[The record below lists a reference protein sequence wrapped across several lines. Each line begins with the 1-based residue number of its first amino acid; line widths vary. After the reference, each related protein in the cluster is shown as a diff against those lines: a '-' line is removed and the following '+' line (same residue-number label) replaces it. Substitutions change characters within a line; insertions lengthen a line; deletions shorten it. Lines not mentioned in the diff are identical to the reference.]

1 MMPRYRHRPLAWMG
15 VLALIAGLAPSLFSQ
30 ERSKTLTISRVETP
44 PRIDGL
50 VDDECWH
57 GREPV
62 SGFFQY
68 DPVNGSKSSEETYVW
83 AAYDQNYVYF
93 AFVMKDSQPNKIWA
107 ELTPRNEFDN
117 NDSITLILDAY
128 NDNRTSITFSL
139 NPKGIQKNSVETI
152 WKSEATMR
160 PDGWS
165 AEMAIP
171 FKSLRF
177 SVQENQVWGVNFERY
192 IQRLNETDYWTDVDR
207 DLPKLQQSGE
217 LHGLSGVRPG
227 DNLEFFPYAGVR
239 TSKWDEATD
248 TKTETKAAIGM
259 DVKWGIK
266 PNLYLDVTASPDFSE
281 VESDPFIFQL
291 SPYENYIQE
300 NRPFFTEG
308 SRYFNLSSGN
318 EYHGGGVSLFYS
330 RRIGNPKF
338 AAKVSGKTGGFGFGI
353 MGALNKDEGGDS
365 FFGVFRVQKD
375 IFKNSQVGVYYAG
388 IHDGADR
395 NQNVALDYNFN
406 FGDFYYI
413 RGMSAFTFNEGAP
426 SARNGI
432 HKLQFQREPDAGLQV
447 MSGFQRVEDNVDIR
461 TGYIDQVDIQSFDLM
476 AGYAWRTN
484 KGLFKRFSFD
494 LGGMARQ
501 DSHGNATGN
510 GMNVFVMSELFNLI
524 DVHGGFEFGRS
535 KYQVLG
541 ETDELAWT
549 ADYIKTYGGNIDFGW
564 ERGGFLKEVS
574 VEGGWEKRG
583 VYNEE
588 FTAVVPGSQT
598 SVEGQLVLRPRSNLE
613 WSVEGGWIR
622 QTIDGTGAE
631 AFDGLAYETAL
642 HYQLT
647 RSLFLNTRFL
657 GETRENQYSLDF
669 LVGYYFGAGNI
680 VQLSFKKSE
689 RNELLGRESGYSVT
703 LKVSYLLRI

>member
-15 VLALIAGLAPSLFSQ
+15 VLALIAGLAPSLLSQ

-50 VDDECWH
+50 IDDECWR

-68 DPVNGSKSSEETYVW
+68 DPVNGSKASEETLVW

-93 AFVMKDSQPNKIWA
+93 AFLMKDAQPDKIWA

-152 WKSEATMR
+152 WISEAAMR

-177 SVQENQVWGVNFERY
+177 SAHENQVWGVNFERY
-192 IQRLNETDYWTDVDR
+192 IHRLNETDYWTDVDR

-217 LHGLSGVRPG
+217 LRGLSGVRPG
-227 DNLEFFPYAGVR
+227 DNLEFFPYAGYRYSEWAGEKNDKFAV
-239 TSKWDEATD
+239 
-248 TKTETKAAIGM
+248 GL

-281 VESDPFIFQL
+281 VESDPFLFQL
-291 SPYENYIQE
+291 SPYENYLRE

-388 IHDGADR
+388 IHDGTDR

-432 HKLQFQREPDAGLQV
+432 HKLQFQREPDAGLQI

-461 TGYIDQVDIQSFDLM
+461 TGYIDQVDVQSFDFM
-476 AGYAWRTN
+476 AGYAWRYN

-510 GMNVFVMSELFNLI
+510 SMNLFVMSELFSLI
-524 DVHGGFEFGRS
+524 EVHGGFEFGRS
-535 KYQVLG
+535 KYQVLD

-631 AFDGLAYETAL
+631 AFDGLAYQTAL

-647 RSLFLNTRFL
+647 QSLFLNTRFL

-669 LVGYYFGAGNI
+669 LFGYYFGAGNI

-689 RNELLGRESGYSVT
+689 RNELLGRVGGYSIT

>member
-1 MMPRYRHRPLAWMG
+1 MMPKCRHHLLAWMG

-30 ERSKTLTISRVETP
+30 ERSKALTIGRIETP

-50 VDDECWH
+50 VDDECWR

-68 DPVNGSKSSEETYVW
+68 DPVNGSKASEETYVW

-93 AFVMKDSQPNKIWA
+93 AFLMKDAEPDKIWA

-128 NDNRTSITFSL
+128 NDKRTSITFSL

-152 WKSEATMR
+152 WISEAAMR

-177 SVQENQVWGVNFERY
+177 SAQEIQVWGVNFERY
-192 IQRLNETDYWTDVDR
+192 IHRLNETDYWTDVDR

-217 LHGLSGVRPG
+217 IRGLAGVRPG
-227 DNLEFFPYAGVR
+227 YNLEFFPYAGVR
-239 TSKWDEATD
+239 TSTWEGETD
-248 TKTETKAAIGM
+248 TKAAAGM

-281 VESDPFIFQL
+281 VESDPFIYQL
-291 SPYENYIQE
+291 SPYENYFRE

-308 SRYFNLSSGN
+308 SRYFTLSSGD

-330 RRIGNPKF
+330 RRIRNPEF
-338 AAKVSGKTGGFGFGI
+338 AAKISGKTGGFGFGI
-353 MGALNKDEGGDS
+353 LGALNKEEVGDS

-388 IHDGADR
+388 IHDGTDR

-413 RGMSAFTFNEGAP
+413 RGMSAFTFNEGTP

-432 HKLQFQREPDAGLQV
+432 HQLQFQREPDAGLQI

-461 TGYIDQVDIQSFDLM
+461 TGYIDQIDVQSFDLM
-476 AGYAWRTN
+476 TGYAWRYN
-484 KGLFKRFSFD
+484 KGLLKRFSLD
-494 LGGMARQ
+494 IGGTLRQ
-501 DSHGNATGN
+501 DSHGNATGEN
-510 GMNVFVMSELFNLI
+510 MEFFFWTEFLNRIEL
-524 DVHGGFEFGRS
+524 HGGFEFGRS
-535 KYQVLG
+535 KYQVLD

-549 ADYIKTYGGNIDFGW
+549 ADFIKTYGGNLDLSW
-564 ERGGFLKEVS
+564 ERGGFLKEVG
-574 VEGGWEKRG
+574 VEAGWEKRG

-622 QTIDGTGAE
+622 QTIDGTGVE
-631 AFDGLAYETAL
+631 AFSGLAYETAL

-657 GETRENQYSLDF
+657 GENRENQYSLDF

-689 RNELLGRESGYSVT
+689 RNELLGRVGGYSIT

>member
-15 VLALIAGLAPSLFSQ
+15 VLALIAGLSPSLLSQ

-50 VDDECWH
+50 VDDECWR

-93 AFVMKDSQPNKIWA
+93 AFLMKDSQPNKIWA

-227 DNLEFFPYAGVR
+227 YNLEFFPYAGYRYSEWAGEKNDKFAV
-239 TSKWDEATD
+239 
-248 TKTETKAAIGM
+248 GL

-291 SPYENYIQE
+291 SPYENYLQE

-308 SRYFNLSSGN
+308 SRYFTLSSGD
-318 EYHGGGVSLFYS
+318 EYHGGGISLFYS

-353 MGALNKDEGGDS
+353 LGALNKEEAGDS

-406 FGDFYYI
+406 FGDFYYV

-432 HKLQFQREPDAGLQV
+432 HKLQFQREPDAGLQI

-476 AGYAWRTN
+476 AGYAWRYN
-484 KGLFKRFSFD
+484 KGLVKRFSFD

-510 GMNVFVMSELFNLI
+510 SMTVFVMSELFNLI
-524 DVHGGFEFGRS
+524 EVHGGFEFGRS
-535 KYQVLG
+535 KYQVLD

-574 VEGGWEKRG
+574 IEGGWEKRG

-588 FTAVVPGSQT
+588 WTTVVPGTQT

-622 QTIDGTGAE
+622 QTIDGPGAE
-631 AFDGLAYETAL
+631 AFNGLAYETAL

-689 RNELLGRESGYSVT
+689 RNEILGRRGGYSIT

>member
-1 MMPRYRHRPLAWMG
+1 MMPSYRHRPLAWMS

-50 VDDECWH
+50 VDDECWR

-68 DPVNGSKSSEETYVW
+68 DPVNGSKASEETYVW

-93 AFVMKDSQPNKIWA
+93 AFLMKDAQPDKIWA

-128 NDNRTSITFSL
+128 NDKRTSITFSL

-152 WKSEATMR
+152 WKSEAAMR

-177 SVQENQVWGVNFERY
+177 SARENQVWGVNFERY
-192 IQRLNETDYWTDVDR
+192 IHRLNETDYWTDIDR

-217 LHGLSGVRPG
+217 IRGLAGVRPG
-227 DNLEFFPYAGVR
+227 YNLEFFPYAGVR
-239 TSKWDEATD
+239 TSTWEDETD
-248 TKTETKAAIGM
+248 TKAAVGI
-259 DVKWGIK
+259 DAKWGIK

-281 VESDPFIFQL
+281 VESDPFIYQL
-291 SPYENYIQE
+291 SPYENYFQE

-308 SRYFNLSSGN
+308 SRYFTLSSGD

-330 RRIGNPKF
+330 RRIRNPEF
-338 AAKVSGKTGGFGFGI
+338 AAKISGKTGGFGFGI
-353 MGALNKDEGGDS
+353 LGALNKEEVGDS

-388 IHDGADR
+388 IHDGVDR

-413 RGMSAFTFNEGAP
+413 RGMSAFTFNEGTP

-432 HKLQFQREPDAGLQV
+432 HQLQFQREPDAGLQV

-461 TGYIDQVDIQSFDLM
+461 TGYIDQVDVQSFDLM
-476 AGYAWRTN
+476 TGYAWRYN
-484 KGLFKRFSFD
+484 KGLLKRFSLD
-494 LGGMARQ
+494 IGGTLRQ
-501 DSHGNATGN
+501 DSHGNATGEN
-510 GMNVFVMSELFNLI
+510 MEFFFWTEFFNRIEL
-524 DVHGGFEFGRS
+524 HGGFEFGRS
-535 KYQVLG
+535 KYQVLD

-549 ADYIKTYGGNIDFGW
+549 ADFIKTYGGNLDLSW
-564 ERGGFLKEVS
+564 ERGGFLKEVG
-574 VEGGWEKRG
+574 VEAGWEKRG

-631 AFDGLAYETAL
+631 AFSGLAYETAL

-689 RNELLGRESGYSVT
+689 RNELLGRVGGYSIT

>member
-1 MMPRYRHRPLAWMG
+1 MMPRYRHRPLAWIG

-30 ERSKTLTISRVETP
+30 ERSKTLTISRIEPP

-50 VDDECWH
+50 IDDECWR

-68 DPVNGSKSSEETYVW
+68 DPVNGSKASEETYVW

-93 AFVMKDSQPNKIWA
+93 AFLMKDSQPDKIWA
-107 ELTPRNEFDN
+107 ELTPRNEFEN

-128 NDNRTSITFSL
+128 NDKRTSITFTL

-152 WKSEATMR
+152 WKSEAAMR

-165 AEMAIP
+165 AEMVIP

-177 SVQENQVWGVNFERY
+177 SAHENQVWGVNFERY
-192 IQRLNETDYWTDVDR
+192 IHRLNETDYWTDVDR
-207 DLPKLQQSGE
+207 DLPNLQQTGE
-217 LHGLSGVRPG
+217 LVGLSGVRPG
-227 DNLEFFPYAGVR
+227 YNLEFFPYAGVR
-239 TSKWDEATD
+239 MSRWTGEDPDE
-248 TKTETKAAIGM
+248 KAAAGL
-259 DVKWGIK
+259 DAKWGIK

-281 VESDPFIFQL
+281 VESDPFIYQL
-291 SPYENYIQE
+291 SPYENYLQE

-308 SRYFNLSSGN
+308 SRYFTLSSGD
-318 EYHGGGVSLFYS
+318 EYHGGGLSLFYS
-330 RRIGNPKF
+330 RRIRNPKF
-338 AAKVSGKTGGFGFGI
+338 AAKVTGKAGGFGFGI
-353 MGALNKDEGGDS
+353 LGALNKEEGSDS

-395 NQNVALDYNFN
+395 NQNVAVDYNFN
-406 FGDFYYI
+406 FKDFYYI
-413 RGMSAFTFNEGAP
+413 RGMSAFTFNEGTP
-426 SARNGI
+426 SSRNGI
-432 HKLQFQREPDAGLQV
+432 HQIQFQREPDAGLQL
-447 MSGFQRVEDNVDIR
+447 SSSFQRIEENVDIR
-461 TGYIDQVDIQSFDLM
+461 TGYIDQVDVQSFDLM
-476 AGYAWRTN
+476 TGYAWRYN
-484 KGLFKRFSFD
+484 KGLLKRFSLD
-494 LGGMARQ
+494 LSGSLKQ
-501 DSHGNATGN
+501 DSRGNPTGSN
-510 GMNVFVMSELFNLI
+510 MEFFVWTVFLNRIE
-524 DVHGGFEFGRS
+524 VHGGFQLGKS
-535 KYQVLG
+535 KYQVEDTSG
-541 ETDELAWT
+541 ELFWT
-549 ADYIKTYGGNIDFGW
+549 ADFIKTYGGNLDFSW
-564 ERGGFLKEVS
+564 ERGGFLKEVGL
-574 VEGGWEKRG
+574 ETGWEKRG

-598 SVEGQLVLRPRSNLE
+598 NIEGQLVLRPRSNLE
-613 WSVEGGWIR
+613 WSVEGGWVR

-631 AFDGLAYETAL
+631 AFNGLAYETAL

-689 RNELLGRESGYSVT
+689 RNELLGRVGGYSIT